1 MNEFKII
8 KIAFFWK
15 SLRCHLN
22 SKWNLHRKNL
32 YILSH
37 ISYIKSIHCKYMAY
51 NQLFFPCNN
60 ISILVM
66 HTAIITGMGKNVTW
80 NTRFLKVFLHVQS
93 FKEIVWLIVQGKS
106 AVRLFFQMFA
116 RGKMCK
122 NNACMSTKRGYQLWL
137 IIQRNTMVISNN
149 SDTLL

>member
-1 MNEFKII
+1 MNEFGII
-8 KIAFFWK
+8 KRTFFWK

-22 SKWNLHRKNL
+22 SKWNLHQKNL

-37 ISYIKSIHCKYMAY
+37 ISYIKSIANIWCIAV
-51 NQLFFPCNN
+51 PCNS

-93 FKEIVWLIVQGKS
+93 FKEIVWLIDQGKS